1 MDLRSYQQAALKT
14 AQPTH
19 DGHDALIV
27 ALLGL
32 AGEVGGVATAYKK
45 LLRDGPAY
53 RGAKA
58 KIREELGDV
67 LWYIAAV
74 ADHFDLDLEDI
85 AAANLGKIA
94 DRWKPSAAGQPFLD
108 QEYPPGE
115 QLPRTGVVTI
125 SLETNEGGRM
135 EAHTYFDGQAIG
147 DSLTDAAHIQ
157 DGYALHDVFHL
168 AYAAVLGWS
177 PVTRMLLGRKRRSV
191 PTVDEAEDGGRAIA
205 IEEGISALVF
215 SYAVE
220 HDYLEGVEHVDHEL
234 LQAIKV
240 MVALLE
246 VSAHRAADWEKAI
259 LEGFAAWRAVRAA
272 GGGVLDLDMN
282 NRSLRVR
289 A

>member
-1 MDLRSYQQAALKT
+1 MDLHSYQRAALKT
-14 AQPTH
+14 AQPTP
-19 DGHDALIV
+19 DGHDAPIV

-32 AGEVGGVATAYKK
+32 AGEVGSVATAYKK

-53 RGAKA
+53 RGVKA

-74 ADHFDLDLEDI
+74 AEHFELDLEDV
-85 AAANLGKIA
+85 AVANLGKIA
-94 DRWKPSAAGQPFLD
+94 DRWKLSAAGQPFLD
-108 QEYPPGE
+108 QDYPAGE

-125 SLETNEGGRM
+125 NLDTDQAGRTV
-135 EAHTYFDGQAIG
+135 ARTFFDGQPIG

-191 PTVDEAEDGGRAIA
+191 PSVDEAEDGGRAIA

-215 SYAVE
+215 SYAAE
-220 HDYLEGVEHVDHEL
+220 HDYLEGIEHVDYEL

-246 VSAHRAADWEKAI
+246 VGAHRAADWERAI
-259 LEGFAAWRAVRAA
+259 LEGFAAWRAVHAA

-289 A
+289 G